1 MKPSGIPSSGSTTA
15 STSSGKPPAA
25 AAKTDQDPSRK
36 SFSKVLEGRRGK
48 DKSGGEKAKGEENDL
63 SSLQEIVDEQAILK
77 LLPLSDN
84 AVAPVAQPSAKVSAA
99 QPVNPK
105 QPIQALVQ
113 EIWHT
118 VGAQGQEKVDIQL
131 NSKVFEGLKI
141 QIVRQPGAFD
151 VRFQSASEGIAQLLT
166 QNLGALAQSLAAHGV
181 PVGQIR
187 VNDAEP
193 ARWTSRNP
201 QGRQQGG
208 GGGQGRQRH
217 N

>member
-1 MKPSGIPSSGSTTA
+1 MKPSGISTGSNSSAVSPSAATA
-15 STSSGKPPAA
+15 R
-25 AAKTDQDPSRK
+25 TDQDSNRK

-48 DKSGGEKAKGEENDL
+48 DKSEREKAKSEDASDLLEKDEE
-63 SSLQEIVDEQAILK
+63 AFLK
-77 LLPLSDN
+77 FSPLSDN
-84 AVAPVAQPSAKVSAA
+84 PLAPVAQPLPKVSSA
-99 QPVNPK
+99 QQVSAK

-118 VGAQGQEKVDIQL
+118 VSAQGQEKVDIQL

-166 QNLGALAQSLAAHGV
+166 QNVGALAQSLAAHGV

-193 ARWTSRNP
+193 SRWTSRNP

-208 GGGQGRQRH
+208 GGGQGRQRQG
-217 N
+217 